1 MNLRKLAED
10 IKTEND
16 VVDYRKKVAD
26 EIEKLK
32 EKFNLLK
39 VTFRENAK
47 VDKMA
52 KTPEDKMIRKTKNK
66 GINKG
71 IK

>member
-1 MNLRKLAED
+1 MNLRKLVEE

-39 VTFRENAK
+39 VEIRENTK
-47 VDKMA
+47 TENKTDKMM
-52 KTPEDKMIRKTKNK
+52 KPPKDKMIRRTQNK
-66 GINKG
+66 D

>member
-1 MNLRKLAED
+1 MNLRKLVEE

-26 EIEKLK
+26 EIEKMK
-32 EKFNLLK
+32 EKINLLK
-39 VTFRENAK
+39 VEIREDGK

-66 GINKG
+66 GIK
-71 IK
+71 

>member
-1 MNLRKLAED
+1 MNLRKLVEE

-32 EKFNLLK
+32 EI
-39 VTFRENAK
+39 
-47 VDKMA
+47 DKMA
-52 KTPEDKMIRKTKNK
+52 KTPEDKMIRRTKNK
-66 GINKG
+66 GIK
-71 IK
+71 

>member
-1 MNLRKLAED
+1 MNLRKLVEE

-39 VTFRENAK
+39 VEIRETEK
-47 VDKMA
+47 RLQM
-52 KTPEDKMIRKTKNK
+52 RSRS
-66 GINKG
+66 
-71 IK
+71 

>member
-1 MNLRKLAED
+1 MNLRKLVEE

-32 EKFNLLK
+32 EKEEHR
-39 VTFRENAK
+39 TR
-47 VDKMA
+47 
-52 KTPEDKMIRKTKNK
+52 I
-66 GINKG
+66 
-71 IK
+71 

>member
-1 MNLRKLAED
+1 MNLRKLVEE

-39 VTFRENAK
+39 VEIREKHEN
-47 VDKMA
+47 
-52 KTPEDKMIRKTKNK
+52 RK
-66 GINKG
+66 
-71 IK
+71 